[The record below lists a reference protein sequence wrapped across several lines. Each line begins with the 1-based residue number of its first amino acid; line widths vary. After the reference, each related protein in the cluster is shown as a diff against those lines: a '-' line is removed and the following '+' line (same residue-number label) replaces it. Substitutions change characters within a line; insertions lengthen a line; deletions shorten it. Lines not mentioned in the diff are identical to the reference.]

1 MNRIAYSHAV
11 EDCSEYWK
19 MYTWY
24 NCGVYDYG
32 RYLEDLEDV
41 NAVNQ
46 GRSWLVGFEGEAER
60 GLFAGLFFK
69 EGLEIGG
76 LAGLN

>member
-1 MNRIAYSHAV
+1 M
-11 EDCSEYWK
+11 
-19 MYTWY
+19 
-24 NCGVYDYG
+24 YDYG